1 MSQSVLLRSFAL
13 YSPHRIT
20 CHSVPNGCT
29 SLVVPVIRS
38 RSVRHKSSSPTAP
51 SSPPPPPPPSDQ
63 LTPPP
68 LRPGARPTLIV
79 PPAAA
84 QKEPS
89 GSGGAIEIENENTG
103 IDKRSLKQRRAD
115 LVDKEKNLERRG
127 ELLKELNRGYFNEWR
142 DMKYHQGKT
151 WIGPPRIFKGDRAG
165 YMPNLY
171 GRTIAKGRDGKGR
184 ATTDAMKGKV
194 SIVSVYS
201 SAWAQRQAETFTGLK
216 ANKELHD
223 LIQRSGGR
231 AQQVIVNVSLSWIKS
246 LLLRLFTWRLRS
258 QVPKDVHSQYFLV
271 RKGFTRA
278 LAGQMGM
285 NNLSVGHTYLVDG
298 ECRIRWAGNGEAWEG
313 ERESLNRGVV
323 RLLEQEQKKTTTR

>member
-1 MSQSVLLRSFAL
+1 M
-13 YSPHRIT
+13 
-20 CHSVPNGCT
+20 
-29 SLVVPVIRS
+29 
-38 RSVRHKSSSPTAP
+38 
-51 SSPPPPPPPSDQ
+51 
-63 LTPPP
+63 
-68 LRPGARPTLIV
+68 RPGARPTLIV

-84 QKEPS
+84 QKQPS
-89 GSGGAIEIENENTG
+89 GSGGAIEIESGKESKNDGDGDGDGDQPPTLVYLSRALGQRFPPHSDENTG